1 MTNLQ
6 INYIAQ
12 LLGLTSSQ
20 IGRTAELLDTGA
32 TVPFIARYRKEVTGS
47 LDEVQIQEVKKW
59 NERMKEADKRRQA
72 ILESIEGQGKLSVEL
87 KVKIQSAMLIAELEE
102 LYLPYKP
109 KRKTR
114 ASVAIEAGLEPLA
127 KVIYAQKERNIE
139 DLAAKYL
146 NDAVKTVDD
155 ALAGARDIMAEWIAD
170 DLECRKRVRTL
181 FERTAILRAKV
192 KKGKEIDGQKF
203 KDYFD
208 YEEVAKNLPS
218 HRYLALRR
226 GGEEGI
232 LKINIE
238 IDIEEAVNILDRYL
252 LKGLPEA
259 REQVEMAIDDCLK
272 RLLIP
277 SLEKEYDNS
286 LKDKADKAAITIFTT
301 NLRQLLLAPPMG
313 QKNMMGIDPGFRT
326 GCKVVVLDEQGNLM
340 ADDVIYPTFKA
351 QEAEAKLL
359 YLWSKFASEVVAI
372 GNGTAG
378 RETEQFVKELLKKKG
393 LKLKVIMVSEQGAS
407 IYSASELAREEFP
420 DKDITV
426 RGAVSI
432 GRRLMDP
439 LAELVKIDPKSIG
452 VGQYQHDVN
461 QKELKESL
469 DAVVESCVNLV
480 GVELNTASKH
490 LLSYVSGIGPSIAQ
504 NIVEFRAANGKFKSR
519 KELKK
524 VPRLGEKVFEQA
536 AGFLRIHGAS
546 HPLDNTGVH
555 PESYHLVEQ
564 MAKDVK
570 TDLKTFI
577 SSPDV
582 QNQVDIKAYVT
593 PNVGLP
599 TLKDILE
606 EIKKPGRDPREG
618 FESVEFADVNS
629 IEDLKV
635 GAVLPGVVTNI
646 TAFGCFVDIGVH
658 QDGLV
663 HVSHLANR
671 FVKDPNEVVKVH
683 QKVMA
688 KVLEVDVSRKRISL
702 SLKEA

>member
-12 LLGLTSSQ
+12 LLSLTSSQ

-155 ALAGARDIMAEWIAD
+155 ALAGARDIVAEWIAD

-313 QKNMMGIDPGFRT
+313 QKKMMGIDPGFRT

-635 GAVLPGVVTNI
+635 GAVLPGIVTNI

>member
-181 FERTAILRAKV
+181 FERTAKLRAKV

-313 QKNMMGIDPGFRT
+313 QKRMMGIDPGFRT